1 MPMEALPW
9 LPMGPPRT
17 SVPDLDLP
25 LQPQAHG
32 DMTADA
38 FITQPASLLLSPAQ
52 DGTGG
57 NAAAIGAADQGR
69 LLRRISRP
77 EWDAHRQTIETQYP
91 LMTLPQLKKHMA
103 EQYQFTAR

>member
-1 MPMEALPW
+1 MEVLPGPP
-9 LPMGPPRT
+9 LMGPPKT
-17 SVPDLDLP
+17 PTPGLDLP

-32 DMTADA
+32 HMAADA
-38 FITQPASLLLSPAQ
+38 FMTQPESLPLLPAQ

-57 NAAAIGAADQGR
+57 DAAAIGTADPGR

-77 EWDAHRQTIETQYP
+77 EWDVHRQTIETSYP

-103 EQYQFTAR
+103 EQHQFTAR